1 MTFDII
7 KLYPFVSI
15 HIAPKALTD
24 QLNIDKDNLI
34 RRTKL
39 YLKCVIFYGTT
50 GLEH

>member
-15 HIAPKALTD
+15 HIALIALTD
-24 QLNIDKDNLI
+24 HLNIDKDNLI

-39 YLKCVIFYGTT
+39 YLKCVIFYGTM
-50 GLEH
+50 GLEY